1 MRVSERNVL
10 DRRSFIK
17 GMLAAGATVTVAA
30 CAPVAAPAPAPAAP
44 VSPPTVTGPA
54 WIHPKSLVRAA
65 PGYGGALMTWKYG
78 DTVKWLPP
86 AKYLENDASA
96 ALAKVPK
103 DKLLLTF
110 ERMCRSRFF
119 ETAMKDTSLG
129 GYPLGATGT
138 AQKVAPG
145 VYGGGHMRV
154 GQEAEASGMGTLV
167 MQPGDFVCATHAGHH
182 DMAGRGADAKRM
194 TAEFFMRKTGA
205 NKGYG
210 GTMHLC
216 FAELGFL
223 GANPIVGGG
232 IPLAAGAAWS
242 IKVRKSGQISVVYY
256 GDGAH
261 NSRNWFN
268 TVRSST
274 NYKLP
279 VIFVGENN
287 FTGMGNPIASLIP
300 SPYLADMAVGLGL
313 PGVVADG
320 NSVADVYFKGKDLA
334 DRARALEG
342 PSHFEVMT
350 WRWYDHSGFAGAKAG
365 VDAAW
370 GLPYRTDDEV
380 RAWLS
385 RDPIVLFADWL
396 ALKGIATK
404 AETDAIMARIKTEQ
418 VEAMEFALASPL
430 TTPEDGCANVWPLT
444 ERVPATQFYEHVV
457 VVPK

>member
-1 MRVSERNVL
+1 
-10 DRRSFIK
+10 
-17 GMLAAGATVTVAA
+17 ML
-30 CAPVAAPAPAPAAP
+30 
-44 VSPPTVTGPA
+44 
-54 WIHPKSLVRAA
+54 
-65 PGYGGALMTWKYG
+65 TWKYG

-86 AKYLENDASA
+86 AKYAENAASD

-103 DKLLLTF
+103 DQLILTF
-110 ERMCRSRFF
+110 ERMCRSRVF
-119 ETAMKDTSLG
+119 ETTMKDCSLG
-129 GYPLGATGT
+129 GYPLGATGA
-138 AQKVAPG
+138 AQKLAPG

-154 GQEAEASGMGTLV
+154 GQEAEACAMGTLV
-167 MQPGDFVCATHAGHH
+167 MRDDDYVTATHAAHH

-210 GTMHLC
+210 GTMHLA
-216 FAELGFL
+216 FVDLGFL
-223 GANPIVGGG
+223 GANPVVGANP
-232 IPLAAGAAWS
+232 PLAAGAAWS
-242 IKVRKSGQISVVYY
+242 AKVRKSGQIAVSYI
-256 GDGAH
+256 GDGAQ
-261 NSRNWFN
+261 NSRHWFN
-268 TVRSST
+268 TVRTST

-279 VIFVGENN
+279 VVFVTENN
-287 FTGMGNPIASLIP
+287 FTGMGNPAASLSP
-300 SPYLADMAVGLGL
+300 SPYLADYGVGLGS

-320 NSVADVYFKGKDLA
+320 NSVADVYFKGKELC

-342 PSHFEVMT
+342 PSHLEVMT

-404 AETDAIMARIKTEQ
+404 ADTDAIMARIKKEQ
-418 VEAMEFALASPL
+418 VEAIEFALASPL
-430 TTPEDGCANVWPLT
+430 TTPEDGCANVWTLT
-444 ERVPATQFYEHVV
+444 ERVPATQFFEHVV
-457 VVPK
+457 VAPK